1 MINELKNVL
10 ALIGGFTLIAVG
22 LALIWFVVLWIYDSI
37 VAYRNNKRYEY
48 ILAHR
53 FDAPPLA
60 KCYCID
66 CVYCYGEPT
75 QSGTGVYCS
84 LFKNG
89 IVIQDNSFC
98 YRAEPKEKEDIR
110 CDCET
115 I

>member
-1 MINELKNVL
+1 MLNELKNIL
-10 ALIGGFTLIAVG
+10 ALFGGLVAIGIG
-22 LALIWFVVLWIYDSI
+22 LTILSLVILKICDSI
-37 VAYRNNKRYEY
+37 KSYRDNKKYEY

-53 FDAPPLA
+53 FDGPPLA

-66 CVYCYGEPT
+66 CRYCYGEPT
-75 QSGTGVYCS
+75 QSGSGVYCS
-84 LFKNG
+84 LFGGG

-98 YRAEPKEKEDIR
+98 YRAQPKRKEDIR